1 MRINYKKLWILLI
14 EHNMTKSELRKQA
27 NLSPGVFTRLNK
39 DEEVS
44 LGALK
49 NICCILQC
57 DIGDICSFI
66 DKDLEK
72 DRETEVI

>member
-1 MRINYKKLWILLI
+1 MSISYKKLWILLI
-14 EHNMTKSELRKQA
+14 ERKMTKSELRKQA
-27 NLSPGVFTRLNK
+27 HLSPGVFTRLNK

-49 NICCILQC
+49 NICAILQC

-66 DKDLEK
+66 DEDEA
-72 DRETEVI
+72 

>member
-1 MRINYKKLWILLI
+1 MSISYKKLWILLI
-14 EHNMTKSELRKQA
+14 ECKMAKSELRKRA
-27 NLSPGVFTRLNK
+27 HLSPGVFTRLNK

-49 NICCILQC
+49 SICKILQC

-66 DKDLEK
+66 DREK
-72 DRETEVI
+72 EVI